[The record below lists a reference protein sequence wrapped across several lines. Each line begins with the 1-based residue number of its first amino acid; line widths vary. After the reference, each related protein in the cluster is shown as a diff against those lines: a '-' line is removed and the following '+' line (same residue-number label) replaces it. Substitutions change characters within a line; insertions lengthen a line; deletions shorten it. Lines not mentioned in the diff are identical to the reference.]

1 MCNLHIETHFFIF
14 SSFTFFTEKTTKNR
28 CKAASG
34 KKGRKTRP
42 EDPPETRFGTQNG
55 LKSTSEAPK
64 SPKCSIKNRV
74 GTSFAS
80 RTVQGSIRDRSRGGV
95 TVLDQAGEIHPA
107 CKGESTMETLPHISY
122 CLRCVRSYV
131 VCRVPCVVVCCAL
144 CVVCFAPGGDHAKH
158 RKEIAKTIGR
168 SHLIFKN

>member
-1 MCNLHIETHFFIF
+1 MCNLYIETHFFIF

-28 CKAASG
+28 CKTASG

-55 LKSTSEAPK
+55 FKSTSEAQK

-80 RTVQGSIRDRSRGGV
+80 RTVQGSLRDRSRGGHIL
-95 TVLDQAGEIHPA
+95 LDTAGEIHPA
-107 CKGESTMETLPHISY
+107 CKGESP
-122 CLRCVRSYV
+122 
-131 VCRVPCVVVCCAL
+131 
-144 CVVCFAPGGDHAKH
+144 
-158 RKEIAKTIGR
+158 
-168 SHLIFKN
+168 SHLDSKGFSWVGVSPPPFGDFLVVFCIFFGMFWLIFALLVSWKLPKSL

>member
-1 MCNLHIETHFFIF
+1 MCNLYIETHFFIF

-55 LKSTSEAPK
+55 LKSTSEAQK
-64 SPKCSIKNRV
+64 SPKFSIKNRV

-80 RTVQGSIRDRSRGGV
+80 RTVQGSLRDRSRGGG

-107 CKGESTMETLPHISY
+107 CKGESPSPLGSKGCSWGGVPRPSLWGFALDVVDTFCAFLAHLCSA
-122 CLRCVRSYV
+122 CL
-131 VCRVPCVVVCCAL
+131 L
-144 CVVCFAPGGDHAKH
+144 
-158 RKEIAKTIGR
+158 
-168 SHLIFKN
+168 